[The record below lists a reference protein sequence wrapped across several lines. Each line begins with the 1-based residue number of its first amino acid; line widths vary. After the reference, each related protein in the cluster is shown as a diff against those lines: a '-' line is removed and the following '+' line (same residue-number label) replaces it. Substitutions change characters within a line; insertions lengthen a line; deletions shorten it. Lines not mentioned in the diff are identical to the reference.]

1 MVKNYQLL
9 PPTFVKHVYTLSDLR
24 DPAFAEE
31 MPNAKLAVIGFPIK
45 HSASPQMHQA
55 ALDEAKIEANYI
67 RVEVEPGSVDAAF
80 KEMEKLGFT
89 GCNVTVPHKLD
100 AMALCDEL
108 TDDAKAL
115 GATNTILFKDGKR
128 IGHNSDGPG
137 LAQAIL
143 EDFGKPLSE
152 LRVLLLGAG
161 GGAGRAIATQCARE
175 GSPAIY
181 LSNRTVEKLTP
192 IVSDLQNLYGAKEV
206 TALSNDE
213 VSLIDAAA
221 KVDLIINSTSLGLS
235 ESDPLPIPAEA
246 LKANHLVY
254 DAIYNPAVT
263 PLLAEANKAGAT
275 TSNGLSMLLH
285 QGAISF
291 AYWLGVTPNITA
303 MRKGLGK

>member
-1 MVKNYQLL
+1 M
-9 PPTFVKHVYTLSDLR
+9 KHVYTLSDLR
-24 DPAFAEE
+24 DPSFTAE
-31 MPNAKLAVIGFPIK
+31 MPKAKLAVIGFPIK

-55 ALDEAKIEANYI
+55 ALDEAGIDLQYI
-67 RVEVEPGSVDAAF
+67 RVEVEPGQVDACF
-80 KEMEKLGFT
+80 TEMEKLGFI

-100 AMALCDEL
+100 AMELCDEL

-137 LAQAIL
+137 LARAIL
-143 EDFGKPLSE
+143 EDFGKSLTE

-175 GSPAIY
+175 GSPAIL
-181 LSNRTVEKLTP
+181 LSNRTVEKLEP
-192 IVSDLQNLYGAKEV
+192 IALDLTENYGAKLIY
-206 TALSNDE
+206 TLSNNEED
-213 VSLIDAAA
+213 LTKAADR
-221 KVDLIINSTSLGLS
+221 VDLIINSTSLGLN
-235 ESDPLPIPAEA
+235 EADPLPLPASA
-246 LKANHLVY
+246 LQPSHMVY

-263 PLLAEANKAGAT
+263 QLLAEANKTGAKT
-275 TSNGLSMLLH
+275 ANGLSMLLH

-291 AYWLGVTPNITA
+291 EFWLDQRPSIEA

>member
-1 MVKNYQLL
+1 M
-9 PPTFVKHVYTLSDLR
+9 KHVYTLTDLR

-31 MPNAKLAVIGFPIK
+31 IPASLKAKLAVIGYPIK

-55 ALDEAKIEANYI
+55 ALDEANIDARYI
-67 RVEVEPGSVDAAF
+67 RIEVEPGEVDAAF
-80 KEMEKLGFT
+80 TEMEKLGFT

-100 AMALCDEL
+100 AMALCDKL

-115 GATNTILFKDGKR
+115 GATNTILFKEGKR

-175 GSPAIY
+175 GAPAIF

-192 IVSDLQNLYGAKEV
+192 IALDLTENYGAQEV
-206 TALSNDE
+206 VTISNDE
-213 VSLIDAAA
+213 ASLIDAAA
-221 KVDLIINSTSLGLS
+221 KVDLIINSTSLGLK
-235 ESDPLPIPAEA
+235 EDDALPIPAEA
-246 LKANHLVY
+246 LKASHLVY

-263 PLLAEANKAGAT
+263 PLLAEANKVGAT

-291 AYWLGVTPNITA
+291 AYWLGVTPDVSA

>member
-1 MVKNYQLL
+1 
-9 PPTFVKHVYTLSDLR
+9 
-24 DPAFAEE
+24 
-31 MPNAKLAVIGFPIK
+31 MPNAKLAVIGYPIK

-55 ALDEAKIEANYI
+55 ALDTAGIDATYI
-67 RVEVEPGSVDAAF
+67 RVEVEPGAVAAAF
-80 KEMEKLGFT
+80 AEMEKLGFT

-100 AMALCDEL
+100 AMALCDHL

-137 LAQAIL
+137 LAQAIR
-143 EDFGKPLSE
+143 EDFSRPLSE
-152 LRVLLLGAG
+152 LRILLLGAG

-192 IVSDLQNLYGAKEV
+192 IAQDLTENYGAKQVV
-206 TALSNDE
+206 TLSTSE
-213 VSLIDAAA
+213 SELIDAAS
-221 KVDLIINSTSLGLS
+221 KVDLIINATSLGLN
-235 ESDPLPIPAEA
+235 ESDPLPLPAAA
-246 LKANHLVY
+246 LKASHLVY
-254 DAIYNPAVT
+254 DAIYNPAIT
-263 PLLAEANKAGAT
+263 PLLATAAKADAK

-291 AYWLGVTPNITA
+291 AYWLGQTPDIAA

>member
-1 MVKNYQLL
+1 M
-9 PPTFVKHVYTLSDLR
+9 KHVYTLADLR

-31 MPNAKLAVIGFPIK
+31 MPNAKLAVIGYPIK

-55 ALDEAKIEANYI
+55 ALDEAGINLQYI
-67 RVEVEPGSVDAAF
+67 RLEVEPGEVDAAF
-80 KEMEKLGFT
+80 SEMEKLGFI

-115 GATNTILFKDGKR
+115 GATNTISFKDGKR
-128 IGHNSDGPG
+128 VGHNSDGPG
-137 LAQAIL
+137 LARAIL
-143 EDFGKPLSE
+143 EDFGKSLTE
-152 LRVLLLGAG
+152 LRILILGAG

-175 GSPAIY
+175 GAPAIY
-181 LSNRTVEKLTP
+181 LSNRTVEKLEP
-192 IVSDLQNLYGAKEV
+192 IAKSLTEEHGAKLVYTISTDETDLI
-206 TALSNDE
+206 TAASR
-213 VSLIDAAA
+213 
-221 KVDLIINSTSLGLS
+221 VDLIINSTSLGLK
-235 ESDPLPIPAEA
+235 EDDALPLPASA
-246 LKANHLVY
+246 LLEKHRVY

-263 PLLAEANKAGAT
+263 PLLAEANKAEAK

-291 AYWLGVTPNITA
+291 DFWLGQPPSVAA

>member
-1 MVKNYQLL
+1 M
-9 PPTFVKHVYTLSDLR
+9 KHVYTISDLR
-24 DPAFAEE
+24 DPAFSKE

-55 ALDEAKIEANYI
+55 ALDTAGIEANYI
-67 RVEVEPGSVDAAF
+67 RLEVEPGSVDAAF
-80 KEMEKLGFT
+80 AEMEKLGFT

-115 GATNTILFKDGKR
+115 GATNTILFQDGKR
-128 IGHNSDGPG
+128 VGHNSDGPG
-137 LAQAIL
+137 LAQAIR
-143 EDFGKPLSE
+143 EDFSKPLSE
-152 LRVLLLGAG
+152 LRILLLGAG

-192 IVSDLQNLYGAKEV
+192 IAHDLTENYGAKKVLTISTNE
-206 TALSNDE
+206 SD
-213 VSLIDAAA
+213 LIEAAS
-221 KVDLIINSTSLGLS
+221 KVDLIINATSLGLN
-235 ESDPLPIPAEA
+235 ESDPLPLPAEA
-246 LKANHLVY
+246 LKASHLVY

-263 PLLAEANKAGAT
+263 PLIAEANKAGAK

-291 AYWLGVTPNITA
+291 AFWLGQQPDITA